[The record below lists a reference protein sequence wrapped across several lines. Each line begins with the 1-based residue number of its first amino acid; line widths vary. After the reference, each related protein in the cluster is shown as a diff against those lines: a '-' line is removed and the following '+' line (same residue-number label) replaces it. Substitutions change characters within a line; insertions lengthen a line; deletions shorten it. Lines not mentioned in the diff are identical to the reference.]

1 MKKKGS
7 PVENEMESSELRTTS
22 YSNNNNQVLVMICT
36 WMDTCAV
43 RLDSMCHSL
52 SRRHRIDGERTKT
65 LGLWKGSYSR
75 CAVADSW
82 QMHLYTSLL
91 SEFPCAICCAGSSNS
106 PNFIFDP
113 SSERTTSS
121 AGRSIDPYIFHVKS
135 SVIQQNEHL
144 PSRK

>member
-1 MKKKGS
+1 
-7 PVENEMESSELRTTS
+7 MESSKSWELTS

-43 RLDSMCHSL
+43 RLDRMCHSL
-52 SRRHRIDGERTKT
+52 SRRHRNT
-65 LGLWKGSYSR
+65 GLTEKGQKRLDYGREASR

-91 SEFPCAICCAGSSNS
+91 SLSFRVLSAVLGHQTRQILYL
-106 PNFIFDP
+106 FDP

-121 AGRSIDPYIFHVKS
+121 ASRSIDPYIFHVKS

-144 PSRK
+144 PSWK

>member
-91 SEFPCAICCAGSSNS
+91 LSFRVLSAVLGHQTRQILYLIQVQN
-106 PNFIFDP
+106 
-113 SSERTTSS
+113 ERQ
-121 AGRSIDPYIFHVKS
+121 AVQVDRSIPTYFTWRVPWS
-135 SVIQQNEHL
+135 N
-144 PSRK
+144 